1 MLTTKSSNRRKGFTL
16 IELLVVIVII
26 AILIALLL
34 PAVQQA
40 REAARRTECSN
51 NLRQIG
57 IGLHV
62 FADTHGGLLCSG
74 ASDWRRDGC
83 FTQYGWIADLVQ
95 QGVLPGKLIC
105 PSNPNKATE
114 KLNDLL
120 GTTTVTSP
128 SCNVDMDGP
137 QQRTLPDGTID
148 VNPCRLILGTY
159 TGTYVFH
166 DGTTLTGGAVLA
178 PDSPERVKVVNELIY
193 KTGHNSNYVS
203 SWWMVRGG
211 VNLTQDGNLV
221 PPPAGCTATASNK
234 EKFCTQGPLNLN
246 HLGRTATDRLPIM
259 ADSAP
264 GDIRE
269 AVLRNNLDNLPA
281 GSRLVESFSDGPI
294 LNSAMAPPTFP
305 AGTTQGG
312 AAGWW
317 AVWTKQTKQDYR
329 DFGAVHGSG
338 KSAICNILFADGSV
352 RPYVDKNGDG
362 YLNNGFDPALFTG
375 TGSIG
380 YTDNTVEIPQDE
392 INSAWSFRES
402 LKGNLD
408 RQ

>member
-1 MLTTKSSNRRKGFTL
+1 MLRTKSSNRRKGFTL

-40 REAARRTECSN
+40 RESARRTECSN

-62 FADTHGGLLCSG
+62 FADTHNGALCSG

-95 QGVLPGKLIC
+95 QGIVPGKMLC
-105 PSNPNKATE
+105 ASNPNKAIE

-120 GTTTVTSP
+120 GGSTVSTA
-128 SCNVDMDGP
+128 SCNIDMDGP
-137 QQRTLPDGTID
+137 AQRTLPDGTID
-148 VNPCRLILGTY
+148 VNPCRLISGNY
-159 TGTYVFH
+159 TGTYTFP
-166 DGTTLTGGAVLA
+166 DGTTLTGGSALA
-178 PDSPERVKVVNELIY
+178 PDSVERVKVVNELIFKAGY
-193 KTGHNSNYVS
+193 NSNYVS

-211 VNLTQDGNLV
+211 VNLTQEGNLV
-221 PPPAGCTATASNK
+221 PPPAGCSTVPSNK

-281 GSRLVESFSDGPI
+281 GSRLVESFSDGPV
-294 LNSAMAPPTFP
+294 LNSTMAPPTFP
-305 AGTTQGG
+305 AGTVQGG
-312 AAGWW
+312 ATGWW

-352 RPYVDKNGDG
+352 RPYVDRNGDG
-362 YLNNGFDPALFTG
+362 FLNNGFDPALYTG
-375 TGSIG
+375 VGSIG
-380 YTDNTVEIPQDE
+380 YTDNMMEIPQDE
-392 INSAWSFRES
+392 IIGNWSFREN

>member
-1 MLTTKSSNRRKGFTL
+1 MLRAKASNRRRGFTL

-26 AILIALLL
+26 AILIALLV

-40 REAARRTECSN
+40 REAARRAECSN

-57 IGLHV
+57 IGMHV
-62 FADTHGGLLCSG
+62 FADTHNGLLCTG

-83 FTQYGWIADLVQ
+83 FTQYGWIADLTQ
-95 QGVLPGKLIC
+95 QGILPGKLLC

-120 GTTTVTSP
+120 GTP
-128 SCNVDMDGP
+128 SVFVSGCNIDWDGP

-148 VNPCRLILGTY
+148 VNPCRLITGNY
-159 TGTYVFH
+159 TGTFVFP
-166 DGTTLTGGAVLA
+166 DGTTLTGGSVLA
-178 PDSPERVKVVNELIY
+178 PDSTQRIKVVNELIY
-193 KTGHNSNYVS
+193 KAGYNSNYAS
-203 SWWMVRGG
+203 SWWLVRGG

-221 PPPAGCTATASNK
+221 PAPAPCTTTPSNK
-234 EKFCTQGPLNLN
+234 EKFCTTGPLNLN
-246 HLGRTATDRLPIM
+246 QLGRVATDRLPIM

-269 AVLRNNLDNLPA
+269 AVLRNPLGDLPA
-281 GSRLVESFSDGPI
+281 GSRLTESFTDGPV
-294 LNSAMAPPTFP
+294 LNTTMLPPTF
-305 AGTTQGG
+305 ATGTPQGG
-312 AAGWW
+312 ATGWW
-317 AVWTKQTKQDYR
+317 AVWSKQTKQDYR

-338 KSAICNILFADGSV
+338 KGAVCNILFADGSC

-362 YLNNGFDPALFTG
+362 YLNNGFDPALY
-375 TGSIG
+375 TGSGSLG
-380 YTDNTVEIPQDE
+380 YMDNLVEIPQDE
-392 INSAWSFRES
+392 IIGNWSFRENF
-402 LKGNLD
+402 KGNLD